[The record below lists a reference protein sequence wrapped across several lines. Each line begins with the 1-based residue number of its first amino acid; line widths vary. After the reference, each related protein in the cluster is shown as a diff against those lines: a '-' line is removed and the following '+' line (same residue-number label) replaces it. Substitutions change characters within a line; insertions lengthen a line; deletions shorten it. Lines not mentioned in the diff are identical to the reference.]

1 MERNDREKPTVKV
14 AESDEE
20 LRGKAFVHWKTWH
33 EAYAGIVRR
42 EYLDK
47 LTLAKCEEIALTWR
61 ENTLVALDRG
71 RVVGFAC
78 YGKNDELDFGEI
90 VALYILPAYY
100 GTGLGQALLDA
111 ACERLTGYGRIR
123 LDVLEKNARAI
134 RFYEKNGFVPD
145 GRRTESPSLG
155 AVVIGM
161 SRKGI

>member
-1 MERNDREKPTVKV
+1 MAEKFFEVRDLEVKYGDIQV
-14 AESDEE
+14 IWKESFYVN
-20 LRGKAFVHWKTWH
+20 R
-33 EAYAGIVRR
+33 
-42 EYLDK
+42 
-47 LTLAKCEEIALTWR
+47 
-61 ENTLVALDRG
+61 
-71 RVVGFAC
+71 
-78 YGKNDELDFGEI
+78 GEI